1 MRKILYFSLGLF
13 QTRNPPA
20 PKNPLPLRKVLVTG
34 SHYDRCGECVG
45 SVINASGMLD
55 ETKLEVLYGECII

>member
-1 MRKILYFSLGLF
+1 MIDVA
-13 QTRNPPA
+13 N
-20 PKNPLPLRKVLVTG
+20 VL
-34 SHYDRCGECVG
+34 E